1 MARYT
6 GPTGRLSRR
15 EGMNLFLKGTRDL
28 SGKAAIERRNY
39 APGQHGKGGGR
50 LKSKLQGYGLQLRE
64 KQKVKRIYG
73 VLERQFRRTFDR
85 AAQQKGVVGETLL
98 TMLERRLD
106 NTVYRLGFASSRSQ
120 ARQLVAHGHVRIGG
134 KKVDIPSYEVRVGE
148 EIGLTA
154 KAAKNGFVVE
164 SVEAVKGRGVPRWLE
179 LDAEGM
185 KGKVVSLPSRE
196 DVNFPIQEQL
206 IVELYSK

>member
-1 MARYT
+1 
-6 GPTGRLSRR
+6 
-15 EGMNLFLKGTRDL
+15 MNLFLKGLRDL

-39 APGQHGKGGGR
+39 APGQHGKGGR

-98 TMLERRLD
+98 IMLERRLD
-106 NTVYRLGFASSRSQ
+106 NTVYRLGFGSSRAQS
-120 ARQLVAHGHVRIGG
+120 RQLVSHGHVRVNDH
-134 KKVDIPSYEVRVGE
+134 KVDIPSYEVKVGDV
-148 EIGLTA
+148 ITLSTR
-154 KAAKNGFVVE
+154 AAKNGFVLE
-164 SVEAVKGRGVPRWLE
+164 AVEAVKGRGMPRWLE
-179 LDAEGM
+179 LNAEQM
-185 KGKVVSLPSRE
+185 TGKVVSLPARD

>member
-15 EGMNLFLKGTRDL
+15 EGMNLFLKGLRDL

-39 APGQHGKGGGR
+39 PPGQHGRTGR
-50 LKSKLQGYGLQLRE
+50 IKSKLQGYGLQLRE

-85 AAQQKGVVGETLL
+85 AATEKGIVGEALL
-98 TMLERRLD
+98 SLLERRLD
-106 NTVYRLGFASSRSQ
+106 NTVYRLGFASSRAQ
-120 ARQLVAHGHVRIGG
+120 ARQLVAHGHVRVNAR
-134 KKVDIPSYEVRVGE
+134 KVDVPSFEVKVGQAVT
-148 EIGLTA
+148 LTN
-154 KAAKNGFVVE
+154 KIKQNPLVVE
-164 SVEAVKGRGVPRWLE
+164 AQEGVKARGVPKWLQ
-179 LDAEGM
+179 LDDAALSGT
-185 KGKVVSLPSRE
+185 VLALPERD